1 MKKFLVPTAC
11 LVAGTFAQH
20 AWAQDVRDQTS
31 LVTGKAELVF
41 ADANPQDVA
50 TRVKEAISQ
59 FAIPSNLNFRSLPS
73 DVSPWPDQPS
83 IKQIFF
89 RGASLVEYQCPTAY
103 AEVTKSPPPVSNAFF
118 FVKEFTQVC
127 FYSFQRGVKA
137 YVMFNRIKRT
147 ESLTAGLFSGIANA
161 TQGTDEERITKQ
173 LQETIDTIKK
183 QIPSTLVARIEVPGT
198 PLQEPDKTVVAA
210 LIPAK
215 PAVVVTATMAS
226 GQLAV
231 QPTAMPIPTPAAS
244 AQQVKVEARKNL
256 NAMGM
261 TYHSHEQFL
270 AAIRRKDDVAVQL
283 FMDGGGIDLN
293 QKDTAGRT
301 PLELATEIG
310 ATDIVGLIQ
319 SKLAPKPLPPTAS
332 MAPTTVVPSKEMG
345 SKPPELSPELS
356 EAIEKALAQENLSPE
371 QKEVARANMA
381 RQLEQIKAFADRM
394 TQNK

>member
-1 MKKFLVPTAC
+1 MKKLIVPAICFLTAS
-11 LVAGTFAQH
+11 LAQN

-59 FAIPSNLNFRSLPS
+59 FAIPGNLNFRSLPS

-89 RGASLVEYQCPTAY
+89 RGAPLVEYHCPTAY

-118 FVKEFTQVC
+118 FVKELTQIC
-127 FYSFQRGVKA
+127 LYSFQRGVKA
-137 YVMFNRIKRT
+137 YVIFNRVKRT
-147 ESLTAGLFSGIANA
+147 ESLTSGLFGGIANA
-161 TQGTDEERITKQ
+161 IQGTDEERITKQ

-183 QIPSTLVARIEVPGT
+183 QIPAVLVARIEVPGK
-198 PLQEPDKTVVAA
+198 PLQEPDKTAVAA

-215 PAVVVTATMAS
+215 PAVVATGTLAG

-231 QPTAMPIPTPAAS
+231 QPTATGIAPPVATP
-244 AQQVKVEARKNL
+244 QQVKVEARKNL

-283 FMDGGGIDLN
+283 FLDGGGIDLN
-293 QKDTAGRT
+293 QKETSGKT
-301 PLELATEIG
+301 PLEMATEIG

-319 SKLAPKPLPPTAS
+319 SKLAPKPTSPTATL
-332 MAPTTVVPSKEMG
+332 APTTAVPSKEMG
-345 SKPPELSPELS
+345 SNPPELSPEIS
-356 EAIEKALAQENLSPE
+356 EAIDKVLAEQNLSPE
-371 QKEVARANMA
+371 QKEAARANMA

-394 TQNK
+394 TKN